1 MTLTAI
7 GSMRRR
13 LTLEAPARIGDEAGS
28 ATTTWSSLGDVWG
41 ALTPRSG
48 REIADADGLSARID
62 HELEIRWRN
71 DITATMRFRDGAT
84 VYVVHAVKD
93 DDTRRRRLICLVE
106 EIAP

>member
-1 MTLTAI
+1 MSLTAI
-7 GSMRRR
+7 GAMRRR
-13 LTLEAPARIGDEAGS
+13 MTLEAPVRTGDDAGS
-28 ATTTWSSLGDVWG
+28 AVVSWSSMGDVWG
-41 ALTPRSG
+41 AITPRTG
-48 REIADADGLSARID
+48 REIVDADGLSARVN

-71 DITATMRFRDGAT
+71 DITAAMRFRDGAT